1 MSSGPPVAVILAL
14 GLTQIIGYG
23 TLYYSFSILAPDM
36 ARDLGWSVDWV
47 FGLLS
52 ASLFLSGLTAPFAG
66 RLMDRFGAGRVMTLG
81 SFAAALSLMLC
92 ALAPHRAVFVAGLLL
107 TELSANL
114 VQYGAAFALLVEIR
128 PREAQRSITYLTLIA
143 GFASTIFWPVT
154 SLLHGALTWQAVYM
168 VFAGLNLVLCLPL
181 HAWLSLYGRGGRHAP
196 DHSVDSAGP
205 VPGLLAERV
214 RQKGFRLMLSGIGIL
229 SFVNA
234 ALLFHMVPV
243 LSDLGLGAAAVL
255 VATLFG
261 PAQVLSRFTNMIF
274 GRNLGAL
281 QLAVLTALFA
291 PLSILVLELTY
302 PFTPGAMLFAVIF
315 GFGSGLSSIV
325 FGTLP
330 LALFGSEGYGA
341 RQGQISL
348 VRLAASALSPFG
360 LAVILQRAGPDMVLW
375 SLIGLGLVALCF
387 FIALSRL
394 GQVGPASQAGQVR

>member
-1 MSSGPPVAVILAL
+1 MTSRPPVAAIVSL

-36 ARDLGWSVDWV
+36 ARDFGWSVDWV

-52 ASLFLSGLTAPFAG
+52 ASLFVSGLVAPFAG

-81 SFAAALSLMLC
+81 SLAAALSLVIC
-92 ALAPHRAVFVAGLLL
+92 AVAPHRGVFIAGLLL
-107 TELSANL
+107 TELSSNL

-128 PREAQRSITYLTLIA
+128 PREAKRSITYLTLIA

-154 SLLHGALTWQAVYM
+154 TVLHAHLSWQQVYL
-168 VFAGLNLVLCLPL
+168 VFAALNLVLCLPL
-181 HAWLSLYGRGGRHAP
+181 HAWLSLYGRGGRRA
-196 DHSVDSAGP
+196 DESASGSAQ
-205 VPGLLAERV
+205 VVTGLLPAAY
-214 RQKGFRLMLSGIGIL
+214 RQQGFALMLIGMGLL
-229 SFVNA
+229 SFVNT

-243 LSDLGLGAAAVL
+243 LTGLGLGGTAVL

-274 GRNLGAL
+274 GKNLGAL
-281 QLAVLTALFA
+281 QLAVLTAVFA
-291 PLSILVLELTY
+291 PLGILVLTLTY
-302 PFTPGAMLFAVIF
+302 PFVPGAMLFAIVF

-341 RQGQISL
+341 RQGQLTL

-360 LAVILQRAGPDMVLW
+360 LAVILERTGPDMVLW
-375 SLIGLGLVALCF
+375 SLIGLGLVALMF
-387 FIALSRL
+387 FLALARL
-394 GQVGPASQAGQVR
+394 GRVALQPAQPA